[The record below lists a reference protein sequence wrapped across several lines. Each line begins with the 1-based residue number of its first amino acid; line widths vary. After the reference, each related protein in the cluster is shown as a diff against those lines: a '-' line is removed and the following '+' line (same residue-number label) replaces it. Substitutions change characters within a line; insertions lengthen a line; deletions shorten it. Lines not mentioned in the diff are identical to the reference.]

1 MKKKELALTT
11 FDTENEFYWRTK
23 RWRPRTRCLPKIRR
37 DQHGLPIKTEECLM
51 SDPNVRK
58 GVGVY
63 YAFFNVIRRAAKKLN
78 LSKNYQKRKE
88 SARVLKIKLK
98 GLTRL
103 FHD

>member
-1 MKKKELALTT
+1 
-11 FDTENEFYWRTK
+11 
-23 RWRPRTRCLPKIRR
+23 
-37 DQHGLPIKTEECLM
+37 M

-88 SARVLKIKLK
+88 SARVLKIKHK
-98 GLTRL
+98 GLTRI